1 MVSGPEEDFG
11 NFLEFADLQLNFPP
25 FDTQTHDVRTG
36 PPEQVHPGFGM
47 DSNMENA
54 AAAAGMMGLKEADIN
69 SVLDPQLMDMQTTM
83 PELVH
88 GASAESLMGLDMQAQ
103 LFHQRQQQ
111 QFHQHQHQQRI
122 AQAQYQRHGIVPP
135 TPNSIEMHPGQA
147 QHYAHVDRQT
157 RAMYEHYQRK
167 QQDNVRLAG
176 EATVLVQANVLTRRT
191 R

>member
-25 FDTQTHDVRTG
+25 FDAQPHDVRTG
-36 PPEQVHPGFGM
+36 APEQVNPCAGM
-47 DSNMENA
+47 DTNMETA
-54 AAAAGMMGLKEADIN
+54 AAAAGMMGLKQGDIN
-69 SVLDPQLMDMQTTM
+69 SALDPQLMDIQTTM

-103 LFHQRQQQ
+103 LFHQQQQ
-111 QFHQHQHQQRI
+111 QRFHQQQHQQRI
-122 AQAQYQRHGIVPP
+122 AQAQYQSHGIVPP
-135 TPNSIEMHPGQA
+135 TPTGIEMHPGQA
-147 QHYAHVDRQT
+147 HHYAHLDRQT

-176 EATVLVQANVLTRRT
+176 DVVMLWCKPKC
-191 R
+191 